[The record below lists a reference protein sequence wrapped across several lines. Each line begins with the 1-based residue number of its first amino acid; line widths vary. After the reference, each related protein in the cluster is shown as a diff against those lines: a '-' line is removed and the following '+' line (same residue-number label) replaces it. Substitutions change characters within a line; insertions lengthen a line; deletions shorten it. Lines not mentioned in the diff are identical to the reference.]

1 MESRFEKRGKNKMT
15 YRVIFSFMKRH
26 WRFFVVFC
34 IIAVLT
40 IFLFYVHPSAI
51 VLAIG
56 VKNIYAAT
64 FLLAIIGGV
73 SAFTAT
79 SFYATLFAFALG
91 GANPFL
97 LALFSAPG
105 VLMGDLI
112 FWYLGYK
119 GKAVVKP
126 AIGRIMEKL
135 SSWLLTKPR
144 WFIPVGAYVYTGFL
158 PLPGEFLM
166 VVLALLGISFTRVW
180 LPTLLGNY
188 TLALIVSSSAVYGL
202 AFANFI
208 L

>member
-1 MESRFEKRGKNKMT
+1 MT
-15 YRVIFSFMKRH
+15 HQNIISFVKRH
-26 WRFFVVFC
+26 WRFFAIVS
-34 IIAVLT
+34 ILAILT

-56 VKNIYAAT
+56 VKNIYLAT

-105 VLMGDLI
+105 VLLGDLI

-119 GKAVVKP
+119 GKTIVRP
-126 AIGRIMEKL
+126 AIGRIIEKL

-144 WFIPVGAYVYTGFL
+144 WLIPVGVYIYTGFL

-166 VVLALLGISFTRVW
+166 VLLALLGISFKRVW

-202 AFANFI
+202 A
-208 L
+208 LVDLVL

>member
-1 MESRFEKRGKNKMT
+1 MT
-15 YRVIFSFMKRH
+15 HRDPIFFMKRH
-26 WRFFVVFC
+26 WHFFAVVSV
-34 IIAVLT
+34 ITGLT
-40 IFLFYVHPSAI
+40 IFLFYVHPARI
-51 VLAIG
+51 ILAIG
-56 VKNIYAAT
+56 VNNIYIAT

-79 SFYATLFAFALG
+79 SFYTALFAFALG
-91 GANPFL
+91 GANLFL

-105 VLMGDLI
+105 VLIGDLI

-126 AIGRIMEKL
+126 VIGRIIEKL

-144 WFIPVGAYVYTGFL
+144 WLIPIGVYIYTGFL

-166 VVLALLGISFTRVW
+166 VLLALLGISFKRV
-180 LPTLLGNY
+180 LIPTILGNF

-202 AFANFI
+202 AFVNLIF
-208 L
+208 

>member
-1 MESRFEKRGKNKMT
+1 MT
-15 YRVIFSFMKRH
+15 KHGIISFLKKH
-26 WRFFVVFC
+26 WRFFAVVF
-34 IIAVLT
+34 IITGLT
-40 IFLFYVHPSAI
+40 IFLFYIHPAKI
-51 VLAIG
+51 ILAIG
-56 VKNIYAAT
+56 VNNIYIAT

-79 SFYATLFAFALG
+79 SFYAALFAFALG

-105 VLMGDLI
+105 VLIGDLI

-126 AIGRIMEKL
+126 AIGRIIEKL

-144 WFIPVGAYVYTGFL
+144 WLIPIGVYIYTGFL

-166 VVLALLGISFTRVW
+166 VLLALLGISFKRV
-180 LPTLLGNY
+180 LIPTILGNF

-202 AFANFI
+202 AFVNLIF
-208 L
+208 

>member
-1 MESRFEKRGKNKMT
+1 VRKKYTYNDAPRPYFFYEKALAFFAVVS
-15 YRVIFSFMKRH
+15 VITG
-26 WRFFVVFC
+26 
-34 IIAVLT
+34 LT
-40 IFLFYVHPSAI
+40 IFLFYVHPARI
-51 VLAIG
+51 ILAIG
-56 VKNIYAAT
+56 VNNIYIAT

-79 SFYATLFAFALG
+79 SFYAALFAFALG

-112 FWYLGYK
+112 FWYLGHK
-119 GKAVVKP
+119 GKAIVKP
-126 AIGRIMEKL
+126 AIWRVTEKL

-144 WFIPVGAYVYTGFL
+144 WFIPVGVYIYTGFL

-166 VVLALLGISFTRVW
+166 VLLALLGISFKRV
-180 LPTLLGNY
+180 LIPTLLGNF

-202 AFANFI
+202 AFADLIF
-208 L
+208 